1 LKLLKFA
8 AIDIGSNAIRL
19 LFSNVVED
27 GKNAIFRKSS
37 LIRIPLRLG
46 EDSFATSIISKK
58 KVDKLVSTM
67 QAFRLL
73 MEVHDVISYRAC
85 ATSAMREAK
94 NAKEVVERVK
104 KDTGVEIEI
113 IDGKE
118 EAEIIYANQIVELIN
133 DEKYYLYVD
142 VGGGSTEVTLFGNR
156 KMIDSRSFDI
166 GTVRILSG
174 KVPKTSFSEMKDWI
188 KNLNIGKKD
197 ISLIGS
203 GGNIN
208 KIYKL
213 AGRKENQK
221 LHFDELNEIFKF
233 INYYTLEERIK
244 VLGLNPDR
252 ADVIIP
258 ASDIYLKVMKWSGAT
273 QIIVPTIGVS
283 DGIVHNLYT
292 EYKSKKKKI
301 LVL

>member
-1 LKLLKFA
+1 MKLLKFA

>member
-1 LKLLKFA
+1 LKLLRFA

-27 GKNAIFRKSS
+27 GKNTTFRKSS
-37 LIRIPLRLG
+37 LIRVPLRLG
-46 EDSFATSIISKK
+46 EDSFATSLISKK
-58 KVDKLVSTM
+58 KIDRLISTM

-94 NAKEVVERVK
+94 NGKEVVEKVK
-104 KDTGVEIEI
+104 KETGIDIEI
-113 IDGKE
+113 IDGRE

-142 VGGGSTEVTLFGNR
+142 VGGGSTEISLFGNK
-156 KMIDSRSFDI
+156 KMIDSNSFNI

-174 KVPKTSFSEMKDWI
+174 KVSKSSFTEMKDWI

-258 ASDIYLKVMKWSGAT
+258 ASDIYLKVMKWSGAK

-283 DGIVHNLYT
+283 DGIIHNLYSD
-292 EYKSKKKKI
+292 YKSKKKRI